1 MAASPRE
8 TTELLSRDVVKVLL
22 TNKMFLVPVTLVEL
36 ISVIAF
42 CDLMNENALK
52 KITTKE
58 APYYGPLN
66 LNPKNWH

>member
-1 MAASPRE
+1 MAVSLKE

-22 TNKMFLVPVTLVEL
+22 TDKMFSVPVTLVEL
-36 ISVIAF
+36 VSVIAF

-52 KITTKE
+52 KIATEET
-58 APYYGPLN
+58 PYYGPLN

>member
-1 MAASPRE
+1 MAVSLKE

-22 TNKMFLVPVTLVEL
+22 TNKMFSVPVTLVEL

-52 KITTKE
+52 KIVTEET
-58 APYYGPLN
+58 PYYGPLN